1 MPRRRTRNLIR
12 ALVGAALCS
21 GLIIF
26 VAAPVPEDLPTV
38 ALRQPGLY
46 RLELALI
53 SFYSGLLLVTPAISG
68 LIDGR
73 LPIEIS
79 TRGARFAEEANGTAK
94 EEEEAIRALEATTSE
109 LAQALTDAQAE
120 IERLNGLTNEDST
133 QREVNSKR

>member
-1 MPRRRTRNLIR
+1 
-12 ALVGAALCS
+12 
-21 GLIIF
+21 
-26 VAAPVPEDLPTV
+26 
-38 ALRQPGLY
+38 
-46 RLELALI
+46 
-53 SFYSGLLLVTPAISG
+53 

-79 TRGARFAEEANGTAK
+79 TRGARFAEEANGTAEEEEEEE

-120 IERLNGLTNEDST
+120 IERLNGSISEDST